1 MNDCNLDIDT
11 SFDND
16 LVYLDFSELD
26 IIEEDDTPLREENT
40 FYKTNYHKIE
50 KVPNS
55 NDQDYDFVLDSIK
68 KKLESQIYEYIIN
81 NYFFNE
87 INVVKQD
94 NIVKQA
100 ELELKKDIF
109 ENIERIL
116 NYNKKIKI
124 MKANINR
131 LFQQVN
137 IIKERYKLYLDNYN
151 IFDIFPEDLKKLL
164 KMKMLLMSPGK
175 RGKSFYIQ
183 VSDILRTICNFYNSS
198 LLVVNNFLFTSFITI
213 ISDIG
218 DIFCMFKNRHL
229 AKIFCF
235 KYFPTIYQ
243 NYIYTNYLNI
253 DIKLDSY
260 EDKRYA
266 KISKIEF
273 DKRFTTRIKNAIDIF
288 KLMGK
293 IGINANNIIFIKEKD
308 SLYDILTVLKI
319 IKIPSYKQL
328 KEVIKEKIIIF
339 SPEQFELIDEYSN
352 IMEDLYGNKSSFYEE
367 VGSLA

>member
-1 MNDCNLDIDT
+1 
-11 SFDND
+11 
-16 LVYLDFSELD
+16 
-26 IIEEDDTPLREENT
+26 
-40 FYKTNYHKIE
+40 
-50 KVPNS
+50 
-55 NDQDYDFVLDSIK
+55 
-68 KKLESQIYEYIIN
+68 
-81 NYFFNE
+81 
-87 INVVKQD
+87 
-94 NIVKQA
+94 
-100 ELELKKDIF
+100 
-109 ENIERIL
+109 
-116 NYNKKIKI
+116 

-137 IIKERYKLYLDNYN
+137 IIKERYKLYYN

-198 LLVVNNFLFTSFITI
+198 LLVENNFLFTSFITI

-328 KEVIKEKIIIF
+328 KEVIKEKI
-339 SPEQFELIDEYSN
+339 FELIDEYSN